1 MPGLIGVTC
10 DSSEKLEPYLRA
22 LRELGASYTALTPD
36 TAHTIAGLAGLLVP
50 GGGKDVDPALYGQQ
64 PHTETSGPPDAARDR
79 MEVQLITDAL
89 AAGLPL
95 LCICR
100 GMQMFNVVRGGTL
113 NQHIPEHKL
122 HRVKPPPGRR
132 HEPVHTV
139 RIQPGTRLAEILG
152 TVEHPVN
159 SRHHQAVDQ
168 VGKGLVVSARAPDG
182 VSEAVEDPAHP
193 FAVGCQWHPEE
204 SVLTNPGDRKILE
217 EFLAKAL

>member
-1 MPGLIGVTC
+1 MLIGVTC
-10 DSSEKLEPYLRA
+10 NSADKVEPYLRA

-36 TAHTIAGLAGLLVP
+36 KAQTIAGLTGLLVT

-64 PHTETSGPPDAARDR
+64 PHPETAGPPDVNRDR
-79 MEVQLITDAL
+79 MEVALITGAL

-122 HRVKPPPGRR
+122 HRVKPPPDRR

-139 RIQPGTRLAEILG
+139 HIQPGTRLAEILG
-152 TVEHPVN
+152 PVEHPVN

-182 VSEAVEDPAHP
+182 VIEAVEFPEHP

-217 EFLAKAL
+217 AFRARAV